1 MGRIGEWLGDA
12 FFGVINFFESIRTGR
27 DDDPDVAEFKARQRQ
42 LLLAFFLLFAAI
54 AILGVLG
61 SFFTSVETNGGVL
74 SALAMYRDGAGLIV
88 VAAMACIFAF
98 ILFCF
103 GRMWWLQRRNSA

>member
-12 FFGVINFFESIRTGR
+12 FFGALNFFESIRTGR
-27 DDDPDVAEFKARQRQ
+27 NDDPDVAEFKARQRQ
-42 LLLAFFLLFAAI
+42 LLLAFFFLFVAI

-61 SFFTSVETNGGVL
+61 NFFTSVETSGGVL

-88 VAAMACIFAF
+88 AAVMACISAF
-98 ILFCF
+98 ILLCV
-103 GRMWWLQRRNSA
+103 GRMWWLHRRNTA